1 MPRCSS
7 EDLRSLSKNSL
18 HDAKLNRLSRS
29 SNLRRQ
35 IKELREQLM
44 DVRSELHEIEVL
56 LAENRH
62 PLDFPAP
69 TIQSE
74 VKVLSEVELDRQ
86 DRINLPALDKKTA

>member
-18 HDAKLNRLSRS
+18 LDAKLNRLSRS
-29 SNLRRQ
+29 SSLRRQ
-35 IKELREQLM
+35 MRELREELM

-69 TIQSE
+69 TIQFE

-86 DRINLPALDKKTA
+86 ERINPTARDKRTA